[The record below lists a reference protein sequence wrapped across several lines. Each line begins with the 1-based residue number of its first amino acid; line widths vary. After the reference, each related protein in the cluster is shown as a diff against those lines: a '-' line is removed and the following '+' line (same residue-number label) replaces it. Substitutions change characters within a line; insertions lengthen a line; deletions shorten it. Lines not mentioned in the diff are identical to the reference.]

1 MNSLRF
7 YCEKFSKLKVSSSR
21 KRGNAQY
28 KPILLL
34 TVIDLIMRG
43 VITNNQ
49 IFVSDELIQAFN
61 KYWNVIG
68 SQSYKGGLHYPFF
81 ISKMRDF
88 GTYK

>member
-7 YCEKFSKLKVSSSR
+7 YCEKFSKLKVSNSR

-43 VITNNQ
+43 VIINNQ
-49 IFVSDELIQAFN
+49 IFVSDELIQSFN
-61 KYWNVIG
+61 TYLL
-68 SQSYKGGLHYPFF
+68 SFQSRKFEAPQHLN
-81 ISKMRDF
+81 
-88 GTYK
+88 

>member
-1 MNSLRF
+1 MNNLRF
-7 YCEKFSKLKVSSSR
+7 YCEKFSKLKVSNSR

-34 TVIDLIMRG
+34 TVIDLIMSG

-61 KYWNVIG
+61 KYWGCYWLTILSRG
-68 SQSYKGGLHYPFF
+68 FTLSIFSSPK
-81 ISKMRDF
+81 
-88 GTYK
+88 